1 MSTRT
6 EARLA
11 ARIGLAALADAH
23 RRGARLGVMDM
34 VFAIG
39 PGAPQVV
46 DMRGRDR
53 GQSFVLG
60 LAMDLEFAL
69 EDAAH
74 GRSREAFVSG
84 IGLGQQLDIGGRITV
99 WEAVAPRG
107 SRLDYAALAPAGDQ
121 TGDLRFAESADL
133 DQIAAHDSFVLFRQ
147 LQVLL
152 GAQGTLEKAI
162 NLLAAGVGE
171 AEIAAGVEEF
181 SHLGEGEMFGMLHGD
196 LHSPALCPD
205 PT

>member
-1 MSTRT
+1 M
-6 EARLA
+6 
-11 ARIGLAALADAH
+11 
-23 RRGARLGVMDM
+23 MDM

-53 GQSFVLG
+53 GQSFVFG

-69 EDAAH
+69 QDAAH

-107 SRLDYAALAPAGDQ
+107 SRLDDAALAPAGDQ
-121 TGDLRFAESADL
+121 TG
-133 DQIAAHDSFVLFRQ
+133 
-147 LQVLL
+147 
-152 GAQGTLEKAI
+152 
-162 NLLAAGVGE
+162 
-171 AEIAAGVEEF
+171 
-181 SHLGEGEMFGMLHGD
+181 
-196 LHSPALCPD
+196 
-205 PT
+205 

>member
-1 MSTRT
+1 MLTA
-6 EARLA
+6 EAR
-11 ARIGLAALADAH
+11 G
-23 RRGARLGVMDM
+23 LGVMDM

-133 DQIAAHDSFVLFRQ
+133 DQIAAHDSFVF
-147 LQVLL
+147 L
-152 GAQGTLEKAI
+152 G
-162 NLLAAGVGE
+162 
-171 AEIAAGVEEF
+171 
-181 SHLGEGEMFGMLHGD
+181 
-196 LHSPALCPD
+196 
-205 PT
+205 